1 MESPD
6 MLGHQLARLSIALVL
21 VIFAGTAFAEDF
33 SKYKDESALLKVVR
47 DLPASNRSANAVGY
61 ARLLALDPNNE
72 FYWAKFERYSGR
84 DESALLKVVKGIPA
98 SNRSANAVGYARLL
112 ALVPNSEV
120 YRAKFER
127 YSGPA
132 KRLKS
137 VNSVS
142 DLRSFLAGSWCVLD
156 NNSGYVSGPY
166 VEKLVVLKNGNYT
179 LFSKQASALVWDDV
193 REKGKFKFGEG
204 RHSNTGEKYFS
215 ATPEVYGLPKLLI
228 DAGDFTVSW
237 QRGTSEVAKTVRN
250 SCRSFE

>member
-6 MLGHQLARLSIALVL
+6 MLEHQLARLWIALIL
-21 VIFAGTAFAEDF
+21 IIFAGTAFAEDY
-33 SKYKDESALLKVVR
+33 SEYKDESALLTIVR
-47 DLPASNRSANAVGY
+47 DIPASNKSANAVGY

-84 DESALLKVVKGIPA
+84 DESALLRVVKGIPA

-112 ALVPNSEV
+112 ALDSNSEV
-120 YRAKFER
+120 YRAKFEK
-127 YSGPA
+127 YSDPA
-132 KRLKS
+132 KRPKS

-156 NNSGYVSGPY
+156 HNPGYVSGPY

-179 LFSKQASALVWDDV
+179 LFSKQASALVWDGAK
-193 REKGKFKFGEG
+193 EKGKFTFDEG
-204 RHSNTGEKYFS
+204 RHSNTGERYFA
-215 ATPEVYGLPKLLI
+215 ATPEVYGLPKLLV

-237 QRGTSEVAKTVRN
+237 QRGTSEVAKAVWN